1 MFSYLFI
8 GFCNKI
14 RTDYLLKYSHH
25 LKQNEMVKYFQLKKK
40 RNPQVLLSLLY
51 YPVTLNSESFKGLDF
66 FLILLRRG
74 GV

>member
-40 RNPQVLLSLLY
+40 
-51 YPVTLNSESFKGLDF
+51 EIHKF
-66 FLILLRRG
+66 FLAFCTIL
-74 GV
+74 